1 LAQNVGQNKGEAKKD
16 ALIKYYQGTIYNIF
30 DEETQYSLDIT
41 SSNHKKILE
50 IKRYYLDNQEN
61 IMSLLINIP

>member
-16 ALIKYYQGTIYNIF
+16 ALIKYYQNTVLNIF

-50 IKRYYLDNQEN
+50 IKRYYLDNQED